1 MAKGTVI
8 SINLPQTVRKIS
20 RKVNDNPM
28 TYWQRSASSA
38 NEETMTCTCL
48 SGPQLVKQQNVR
60 KV

>member
-1 MAKGTVI
+1 
-8 SINLPQTVRKIS
+8 
-20 RKVNDNPM
+20 M